1 MVEVLKV
8 VLIIAFVIVCLWVIT
23 AGLEKGLI
31 SSNIALRNLLTSK
44 EKESEILYKI
54 LKQVHHDLSLLKRK
68 DCPEEE
74 FKNIPYEIIHWL
86 EELIEI
92 KENTSCQDS
101 EKDS

>member
-1 MVEVLKV
+1 MVEILKV

-44 EKESEILYKI
+44 EKESETLYKI
-54 LKQVHHDLSLLKRK
+54 LKQVHHDLSLLKLK

-86 EELIEI
+86 EELIKI
-92 KENTSCQDS
+92 KENTTCQDS